1 MGFNREPD
9 HLSLSTTR
17 STLDNH
23 MDTKMSRDYI
33 RKAYE
38 SQVPASLDVG
48 TKLVY
53 YGGGGERKA
62 TVVDFDGSH
71 LVVRFDSLT
80 PGAPQEKTKY
90 RMHPTWGVTYV
101 EEK

>member
-1 MGFNREPD
+1 MKTIM
-9 HLSLSTTR
+9 STI
-17 STLDNH
+17 
-23 MDTKMSRDYI
+23 MSRDYI

-38 SQVPASLDVG
+38 AQVPASLDVG
-48 TKLVY
+48 TRLVY
-53 YGGGGERKA
+53 SDGVTKLLTERLA
-62 TVVDFDGSH
+62 TVVDFDGPY

-80 PGAPQEKTKY
+80 SDEPQEKTEY